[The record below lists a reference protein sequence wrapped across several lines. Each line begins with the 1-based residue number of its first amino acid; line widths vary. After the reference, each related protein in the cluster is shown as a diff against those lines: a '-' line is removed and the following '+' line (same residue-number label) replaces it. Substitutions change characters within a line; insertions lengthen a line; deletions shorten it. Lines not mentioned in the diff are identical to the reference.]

1 MAMDDK
7 DRQIQEL
14 FDGYADGLGE
24 RADLADKARALMTEK
39 RRTER
44 GCKSRRAT
52 AREKRRVIF
61 ITVGSVAAA
70 AAFGVFA
77 IGVLPKLLI
86 GGNGNP
92 SDNIPDGVAPAPV
105 VSYTLNDVRAVAVTE
120 EFAADYVDLS
130 TLKQYADV
138 FDAHFYAC
146 YLETEESPVYVKCVF
161 GVQTDDGMTEM
172 RVISERRGFRRDDL
186 EESYGYLITDN
197 GGYTYSNDYENGEY
211 VTAAYC
217 ADRGFNYYFYAQSGD
232 GFADEIIKLIL

>member
-1 MAMDDK
+1 M
-7 DRQIQEL
+7 
-14 FDGYADGLGE
+14 
-24 RADLADKARALMTEK
+24 
-39 RRTER
+39 
-44 GCKSRRAT
+44 
-52 AREKRRVIF
+52 
-61 ITVGSVAAA
+61 
-70 AAFGVFA
+70 
-77 IGVLPKLLI
+77 
-86 GGNGNP
+86 
-92 SDNIPDGVAPAPV
+92 
-105 VSYTLNDVRAVAVTE
+105 
-120 EFAADYVDLS
+120 DLS

-232 GFADEIIKLIL
+232 GFADEIIKFIL